1 MTDPAPPDPLAALFE
16 GHLNGRLDDARTG
29 ELEARLLADAEA
41 RRAFVRYVRLHTDLV
56 FELRA
61 RQASDRVLN
70 FIDGEMPAA
79 LPAAPRRRLARKVVG
94 LLATAVAVLL
104 AVGLGWR
111 LGGPRPAGG
120 GAGGG
125 VRHPPDRP
133 P

>member
-1 MTDPAPPDPLAALFE
+1 MTDPAPPDLLAALFE
-16 GHLNGRLDDARTG
+16 GHLNGQLDDARTG

-70 FIDGEMPAA
+70 LIDQNMPTAA
-79 LPAAPRRRLARKVVG
+79 PAAPRRRFARRVVALA
-94 LLATAVAVLL
+94 ATAISLLL

-111 LGGPRPAGG
+111 LVG
-120 GAGGG
+120 
-125 VRHPPDRP
+125 
-133 P
+133 